1 MDDIHIDEF
10 YQDCLKTLVQLYNSF
25 PRLTTLYVDDL
36 IANAGTDEYGIPNR
50 RHKACFDA
58 MLWLASEGYLR
69 YQDTVRQDALD
80 QVVLSEKS
88 FLRLSLPADTPDNP
102 DNKKNDLP
110 PSIARKQATM
120 AWHCRQALNNK
131 GSEAIA
137 QAALQFFTRC

>member
-1 MDDIHIDEF
+1 MADIHIDEF

-36 IANAGTDEYGIPNR
+36 ITNAGTDEYGIPNR

-58 MLWLASEGYLR
+58 MLWLASEGYIR
-69 YQDTVRQDALD
+69 YQDTIRHDALD
-80 QVVLSEKS
+80 QVVLTEKS
-88 FLRLSLPADTPDNP
+88 FLRLSLPAISPDNP

-110 PSIARKQATM
+110 TSIARKQATM
-120 AWHCRQALNNK
+120 AWYCKQALNDK

-137 QAALQFFTRC
+137 QAALKFFTRH

>member
-1 MDDIHIDEF
+1 MNDIHIDEF
-10 YQDCLKTLVQLYNSF
+10 YQDCVKTLVQLYNSF

-36 IANAGTDEYGIPNR
+36 ITNAGTDEYGIPNR

-58 MLWLASEGYLR
+58 MLWLASEGYIR
-69 YQDTVRQDALD
+69 YQDTIRQDALD
-80 QVVLSEKS
+80 QVVLTEKS
-88 FLRLSLPADTPDNP
+88 FLRLSLPTTAPDNP

-110 PSIARKQATM
+110 PSVARKQATM

-137 QAALQFFTRC
+137 RAALQFFTEQ